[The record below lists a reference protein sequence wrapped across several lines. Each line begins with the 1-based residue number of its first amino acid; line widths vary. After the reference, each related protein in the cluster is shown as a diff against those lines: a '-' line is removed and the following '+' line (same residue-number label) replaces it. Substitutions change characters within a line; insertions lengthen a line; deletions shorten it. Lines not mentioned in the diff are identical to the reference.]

1 MLRGSLSARPCRQA
15 KPAFGLALRATR
27 SAALSRSAAFF
38 SSNKGLR
45 PQNKG
50 FRTRRF
56 EPFLG
61 IWGFKLLNDKIK
73 KAARSFLPLRLAHW
87 LGVYWPSAV

>member
-1 MLRGSLSARPCRQA
+1 MLVSI
-15 KPAFGLALRATR
+15 K
-27 SAALSRSAAFF
+27 
-38 SSNKGLR
+38 
-45 PQNKG
+45 
-50 FRTRRF
+50 
-56 EPFLG
+56 G